1 VLTYF
6 LYLTYLLEGSL
17 SKKSNTCW
25 LDSTG
30 GARGGCGKWFSR
42 PLFRSESAKAERE
55 FFMSTGNKQKRV
67 LLVMSSVDEMGIS
80 GKHTGTWFT
89 ELAAP
94 YYILT
99 EAGYEVVLAS
109 PNGGEA
115 PIDWLSMKAP
125 FTTEYT
131 RRFLSDE
138 VALHAAKETRKLRNV
153 DYNTFDAVFF
163 PGGYGLLW
171 DLAHDSHVI
180 KLIQDFYTSNRPI
193 AMVCHAPAIL
203 RDVKLPSG
211 EYLVK
216 GVSLTG
222 FKNDEDTEIELLKH
236 LLFSLEDELKGRGAK
251 YQSKANWEANVVVDG
266 ALMTGQS
273 PASAPPL
280 AEALAERL
288 KG

>member
-1 VLTYF
+1 M
-6 LYLTYLLEGSL
+6 
-17 SKKSNTCW
+17 N
-25 LDSTG
+25 
-30 GARGGCGKWFSR
+30 
-42 PLFRSESAKAERE
+42 
-55 FFMSTGNKQKRV
+55 TGNKQKRV

-99 EAGYEVVLAS
+99 GAGYEVVFAS
-109 PNGGEA
+109 PDGGEA
-115 PIDWLSMKAP
+115 PIDLLSMKAP

-131 RRFLSDE
+131 ERFLTDP
-138 VALHAAKETRKLRNV
+138 VAMFAARNTRKLRNIN
-153 DYNTFDAVFF
+153 YNTFDAVFF

-171 DLAHDSHVI
+171 DLASDSHVI
-180 KLIQDFYTSNRPI
+180 KLIQEFYSTNRSI

-203 RDVKLPSG
+203 RDIKKANG

-222 FKNDEDTEIELLKH
+222 FKNSEDAEIDLHHH

-251 YQSKANWEANVVVDG
+251 YISKANWEPNVVEDG

-273 PASAPPL
+273 PASAAPL
-280 AEALAERL
+280 AEALAKRL
-288 KG
+288 N